1 MDVTIVIPT
10 YKRSDRILRAV
21 NSALKETVQDK
32 EIIVVDDN
40 GKGTKDQIQTENEL
54 HSLIANNQIIYI
66 VNEVNGGGSFS
77 RNEGLKI
84 ARGKYITFLDDDDEI
99 TEDKLQKQ
107 INKLEECGDEYS
119 CCYTGYHKIL
129 GNNHIYQND
138 EKVEGYVYPYALA
151 RSIYVGSG
159 SNLLVRTSVAREING
174 YDISFKRNQDLEFM
188 ARLLKNYKL
197 AFVDED
203 LMTIHYEIREVK
215 RSYQDMVNIDTFFLQ
230 NFEDEMKTLEDKYQ
244 KGIRDT
250 FALERFRH
258 SLSQKEWKDGV
269 HNLKVNHVSF
279 FVFMHYMF
287 YLVNRVVRKKS
298 YGFKAF
304 KI

>member
-40 GKGTKDQIQTENEL
+40 GKGTVDQIKTENEL
-54 HSLIANNQIIYI
+54 HSLILEKKITYII
-66 VNEVNGGGSFS
+66 NEVNGGGSFS

-84 ARGKYITFLDDDDEI
+84 AEGKYITFLDDDDEI
-99 TEDKLQKQ
+99 AEDKLEKQ
-107 INKLEECGDEYS
+107 ILKLEECGDEYS

-129 GNNHIYQND
+129 GSDHIYKND

-159 SNLLVRTSVAREING
+159 SNLLVRTSVAKEING

-188 ARLLKNYKL
+188 VRLLKNYKL

-215 RSYQDMVNIDTFFLQ
+215 RSYQDMVKIDEFFLHQ
-230 NFEDEMKTLEDKYQ
+230 FEKEICTLPHKQQ
-244 KGIRDT
+244 KGIYDT

-258 SLSQKEWKDGV
+258 SLGHKEWKDGM
-269 HNLKVNHVSF
+269 HNLKENHVSF
-279 FVFMHYMF
+279 FVLVHYIC